1 MLIIEWIDGIRIDD
15 VDALTKAGHNI
26 GKITEIAASSFFR
39 QVFRDGYFHAD
50 MHPGNIFIRSDG
62 MLVPI
67 DFGIMGFL
75 DFKDRLFLAKLLNAL
90 LDRNYELVAKLHRD
104 GMLRDDLHL
113 FAQSIRAVTDPAMD
127 KVLGDVSLGIVLG
140 RILKLPIVLR
150 LKFKLNSIFAK
161 TMGMAEGAV
170 RQLNPSADMW
180 KLARPLVDDW
190 IKIEARIKK
199 QAEIAFEDM

>member
-1 MLIIEWIDGIRIDD
+1 MLIIEWIGWNYRR
-15 VDALTKAGHNI
+15 TKKAGHNI

-104 GMLRDDLHL
+104 AGMLRDDVL
-113 FAQSIRAVTDPAMD
+113 FLSPSIRA
-127 KVLGDVSLGIVLG
+127 LQ
-140 RILKLPIVLR
+140 IL
-150 LKFKLNSIFAK
+150 
-161 TMGMAEGAV
+161 
-170 RQLNPSADMW
+170 
-180 KLARPLVDDW
+180 
-190 IKIEARIKK
+190 
-199 QAEIAFEDM
+199 